1 MISICGRLQS
11 KQQVVNDHMSLWAK
25 VRQGLHTVMADLFSE
40 ETETA
45 VPDRATAFSQSTQR
59 QLDDLR
65 NELAMALARE
75 KQAEN
80 VWRTA
85 QAQGQP
91 FAADLEGQHQ
101 TFVKTITALQ
111 AEIDRLERQ
120 LAAITS
126 QSAHLD
132 ARAENVA
139 MQDRLQKLQ
148 KELDKTAVS
157 LHEELADRQEQ
168 IALRED
174 LAAARE
180 EIRAAH
186 RDADL

>member
-1 MISICGRLQS
+1 MN
-11 KQQVVNDHMSLWAK
+11 VHMSLWAK
-25 VRQGLHTVMADLFSE
+25 VRQGFHTVMTDLFSE

-45 VPDRATAFSQSTQR
+45 VPDRTSALSQNTQR

-65 NELAMALARE
+65 NELALALARE
-75 KQAEN
+75 KQAETM
-80 VWRTA
+80 WRRA
-85 QAQGQP
+85 QAQGQT
-91 FAADLEGQHQ
+91 FADDLAEQHQ
-101 TFVKTITALQ
+101 TFVQTITGLQ
-111 AEIDRLERQ
+111 AEIDRLEKQ

-139 MQDRLQKLQ
+139 MRERLQALQ

-157 LHEELADRQEQ
+157 LHEELAERQEQ
-168 IALRED
+168 IAWRED
-174 LAAARE
+174 TAAARD
-180 EIRAAH
+180 EIRSAH

>member
-1 MISICGRLQS
+1 MR
-11 KQQVVNDHMSLWAK
+11 LWAK
-25 VRQGLHTVMADLFSE
+25 VRQGFQTVMTDLFSE

-45 VPDRATAFSQSTQR
+45 VPDRVTTHTQSTQR

-65 NELAMALARE
+65 NELALALTRE

-91 FAADLEGQHQ
+91 FADDLAEQHQ
-101 TFVKTITALQ
+101 TFVETITALQ
-111 AEIDRLERQ
+111 GEIHRLEKQ

-139 MQDRLQKLQ
+139 MRERLQKLQ

-157 LHEELADRQEQ
+157 LHEELANRQEQ
-168 IALRED
+168 IAMRED
-174 LAAARE
+174 TAAARD
-180 EIRAAH
+180 EIRTAH
-186 RDADL
+186 RDAGL

>member
-1 MISICGRLQS
+1 
-11 KQQVVNDHMSLWAK
+11 MSLWAK
-25 VRQGLHTVMADLFSE
+25 VRQGLHTVMTDLFSE
-40 ETETA
+40 ESETA
-45 VPDRATAFSQSTQR
+45 VPDRTVAYTQATQR
-59 QLDDLR
+59 QLDGLR
-65 NELAMALARE
+65 NELALALARE
-75 KQAEN
+75 KQAET

-91 FAADLEGQHQ
+91 VAADLAEQHQ
-101 TFVKTITALQ
+101 TFVQTITALQ
-111 AEIDRLERQ
+111 AEIDRLEKQ

-139 MQDRLQKLQ
+139 MRERLQTLQ

-174 LAAARE
+174 TAAARD
-180 EIRAAH
+180 EIRTAH
-186 RDADL
+186 RDAE